1 MKKIRKLPLKKSKD
15 LEGMTKEEKV
25 KQIISRL
32 EKLFPGS
39 KIALNY
45 SSPWEL
51 FVAVVLSA
59 QTTDKQ
65 VNVVTHDLFAKYK
78 TLEDYVN
85 TPLEEFQNDVKR
97 LAKLFGLTDETDP
110 NKIERDLME
119 ITPKKDWFMIT
130 YLLIDYGRKY
140 CTARCKHTDCPLKNY
155 IIK

>member
-85 TPLEEFQNDVKR
+85 TPLEEFQNDIKR
-97 LAKLFGLTDETDP
+97 IGLFRGKGKSIKL
-110 NKIERDLME
+110 
-119 ITPKKDWFMIT
+119 
-130 YLLIDYGRKY
+130 
-140 CTARCKHTDCPLKNY
+140 TAAISWR
-155 IIK
+155 